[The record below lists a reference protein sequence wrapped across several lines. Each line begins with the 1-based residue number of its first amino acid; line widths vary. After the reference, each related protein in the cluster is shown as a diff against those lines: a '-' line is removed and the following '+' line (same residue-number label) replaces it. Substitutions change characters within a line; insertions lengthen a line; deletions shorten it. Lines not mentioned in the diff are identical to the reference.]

1 MSKSF
6 AVRCILFTIICL
18 TWITANAQEPKK
30 ILAFGDSLFSTERL
44 ALGDS
49 FPEQLET
56 KMKELGFA
64 GEVIGAGYGG
74 YTTGQALDRLESIL
88 NANTDVDLLI
98 LEFGGND
105 LLQNIPSDET
115 FRNMEKMINIIQA
128 REIPILM
135 TGLVLPFNGY
145 QGFSNRLNYV
155 YTDLSE
161 KYDIPLDPFFLEGI
175 LGIPELNQADNV
187 HPNKFGN
194 SLIASRLAP
203 TVLEFVVE
211 IDKYEEI
218 QSLLTKL
225 DNNNKTAEIDEP
237 AAAMGA
243 TTTAVNTKSIL
254 VFGDSL
260 VAGYGLAPEHAFPAQ
275 LEAKLKAMNSDIIVH
290 NAGVSGDTSS
300 GGMARLEWVL
310 SSYSDLDLVIV
321 LFGGNDA
328 LRGLHPDMTR
338 RNMNKMAEILKRKNL
353 TTLVAG
359 MVAPPNLGQV
369 YGDNFNSIYAETATK
384 HEAALYPFYLDGVA
398 GNLELNQPD
407 RIHPNEIGVKYIV
420 DRISPMIHDLV
431 NDN

>member
-6 AVRCILFTIICL
+6 AVNCILFTIICL

-30 ILAFGDSLFSTERL
+30 IIAYGDSLFSTERL
-44 ALGDS
+44 AAGDS

-64 GEVIGAGYGG
+64 GEVVGVGYGG
-74 YTTGQALDRLESIL
+74 YTSGQALKRLEPVL
-88 NANTDVDLLI
+88 NAHTDVDLLI

-115 FRNMEKMINIIQA
+115 YRNMEQMIKIIQA
-128 REIPILM
+128 REIPILL
-135 TGLVLPFNGY
+135 TGLILPFNGY

-161 KYDIPLDPFFLEGI
+161 KYNIPLDPFFLEGI
-175 LGIPELNQADNV
+175 LGVPELNQADNV

-194 SLIASRLAP
+194 SLIASRFAP
-203 TVLEFVVE
+203 MVLDIIVE
-211 IDKYEEI
+211 IDRYEEI
-218 QSLLTKL
+218 QSLLTK
-225 DNNNKTAEIDEP
+225 DTAVSDEP
-237 AAAMGA
+237 EVA
-243 TTTAVNTKSIL
+243 TTTPPASDTKNIL
-254 VFGDSL
+254 IFGDSL
-260 VAGYGLAPEHAFPAQ
+260 VAGYGLAPEHAFPAL
-275 LEAKLKAMNSDIIVH
+275 LEAKLKEMNSNITVH

-338 RNMNKMAEILKRKNL
+338 RNMGKMAEILKNRNL
-353 TTLVAG
+353 KTLVAG
-359 MVAPPNLGQV
+359 MVAPPNLGDV
-369 YGDNFNSIYAETATK
+369 YGNNFNSIYTEIAAEYDT
-384 HEAALYPFYLDGVA
+384 ALYPFYLDGVA

-407 RIHPNEIGVKYIV
+407 RIHPNEKGVRYIV
-420 DRISPMIHDLV
+420 DRITPMVQDLV
-431 NDN
+431 TDN

>member
-1 MSKSF
+1 MSKLF
-6 AVRCILFTIICL
+6 AVRCVLFTIICL
-18 TWITANAQEPKK
+18 SWITANAQEPKK

-44 ALGDS
+44 EVGDS

-56 KMKELGFA
+56 KMKELGFN

-74 YTTGQALDRLESIL
+74 FTSGQALDQIDPVLK
-88 NANTDVDLLI
+88 ANPDIDLLI

-105 LLQNIPSDET
+105 LLQNIPSDVT
-115 FRNMEKMINIIQA
+115 YRNMEAMINIIQA
-128 REIPILM
+128 KKIPILL
-135 TGLVLPFNGY
+135 TGLVMPFNGY

-155 YTDLSE
+155 YTELSE
-161 KYDIPLDPFFLEGI
+161 KYNIPLDPFFLEGI
-175 LGIPELNQADNV
+175 LGVPELNQADNV

-203 TVLEFVVE
+203 TILEIIVE
-211 IDKYEEI
+211 IDKYQEI

-225 DNNNKTAEIDEP
+225 DNTDSIAEINEP
-237 AAAMGA
+237 EATNTAI
-243 TTTAVNTKSIL
+243 TTTTNAKNIL

-260 VAGYGLAPEHAFPAQ
+260 VAGYGLAPEHSFPAQ
-275 LEAKLKAMNSDIIVH
+275 LEAKLKESNSEIIVH

-310 SSYSDLDLVIV
+310 SSYNDLDLVIV

-338 RNMNKMAEILKRKNL
+338 RNMDKMASILQRKNL
-353 TTLVAG
+353 KTLIAG

-369 YGDNFNSIYAETATK
+369 YGDNFNSVYTEVATK
-384 HEAALYPFYLDGVA
+384 YDAALYPFYLDGVA

-407 RIHPNEIGVKYIV
+407 RIHPNEDGVKYIV
-420 DRISPMIHDLV
+420 ERISPVINDLV
-431 NDN
+431 NDD